1 MTWKWRILQVVKF
14 LVLVIAFYVFKVQD
28 LPWWRA
34 LVGSLFISTWATNS
48 LWED

>member
-28 LPWWRA
+28 LPWWFTSNRFRQFA
-34 LVGSLFISTWATNS
+34 NKLSMEN
-48 LWED
+48 